1 MIYIVSF
8 SAKGCELAFR
18 IAEGLK
24 EECRV
29 FSKTSSGSHSA
40 ENIDESISRW
50 TGKAFKEAKGIVF
63 VGATGIAVRS
73 VALHLKNKTTDP
85 AVVCVDEK
93 GKYSIPL
100 LSGHLGGANELAEH
114 VASVI
119 DSEAVITTA
128 TDINKKFSVDMFSK
142 SNNMHIENMEL
153 AKEVSAAILDGRPV
167 GFKSEYPFTGDIPEG
182 LVLMDDGE
190 FGIYITSGNGS
201 PFKKTLRLYP
211 RDHILGIGCRRGISK
226 NAIKKSVMSVLD
238 LYGISIKNVKTIASI
253 DIKSDEEGLLGFA
266 YDNKIP
272 VVFFSSEELNALPYS
287 GFTSSEF
294 VKDTTGVDCVCER
307 SAIAASTDG
316 ELVVKKMSDNGV
328 TVAVVKEP
336 FDIDFGD
343 E

>member
-18 IAEGLK
+18 IAEGLQ

-29 FSKTSSGSHSA
+29 FSKTSSESCSA
-40 ENIDESISRW
+40 ENIDESISCW
-50 TGKAFKEAKGIVF
+50 TGKAFEEAKGIVF
-63 VGATGIAVRS
+63 VGATGVAVRS

-100 LSGHLGGANELAEH
+100 LSGHLGGANELAERI
-114 VASVI
+114 AFVI
-119 DSEAVITTA
+119 DSEVIITTA
-128 TDINKKFSVDMFSK
+128 TDINRKFSVDMFSK

-153 AKEVSAAILDGRPV
+153 AKDVSAAILDGRPV

-182 LVLMDDGE
+182 LVLRDNGE
-190 FGIYITSGNGS
+190 LGVYITSGNGS

-211 RDHILGIGCRRGISK
+211 RDHILGIGCRRDVSK
-226 NAIKKSVMSVLD
+226 NIIERSVMSVLD
-238 LYGISIKNVKTIASI
+238 LYGISIKNVNTIASI
-253 DIKSDEEGLLGFA
+253 NIKGDEKGLLEFA
-266 YDNKIP
+266 DDNKIP

-294 VKDTTGVDCVCER
+294 VKDITGVDCVCER
-307 SAIAASTDG
+307 SAMAASADG
-316 ELVVKKMSDNGV
+316 ELVVRKINDNGV

-336 FDIDFGD
+336 FDIEFGD